1 MKPFPQVQIVG
12 SEAKW
17 QKRPFSIDL
26 SVSFFFF
33 TKSQFLYPMPVGSER
48 LKHLMIKIYSN
59 FMSVWYFMLG
69 EFRLSYSS
77 KRVDTGKIR
86 LFTKHIIISIW
97 KLNFATDVTVYIEF
111 ILFTFLC
118 YDWIE
123 CRNWYNFFFF
133 SATRTLFKNQNSCN
147 LFTCLAHSLSRQN
160 NKQLRLFIKILL
172 YRSEL
177 KKLLN

>member
-1 MKPFPQVQIVG
+1 MG

-86 LFTKHIIISIW
+86 LFTKHIIISI
-97 KLNFATDVTVYIEF
+97 
-111 ILFTFLC
+111 
-118 YDWIE
+118 
-123 CRNWYNFFFF
+123 
-133 SATRTLFKNQNSCN
+133 
-147 LFTCLAHSLSRQN
+147 
-160 NKQLRLFIKILL
+160 
-172 YRSEL
+172 
-177 KKLLN
+177 